1 MVRLVAS
8 FLLLSLLI
16 VFSASF
22 SAYVLAS
29 RSLESEVLKRLEAIA
44 EIREEALD
52 RWVDDQK
59 NFLVTQTNLINVRD
73 SAMHLVNRSDVD
85 ETDTVESDLSYRKF
99 RQYLETL
106 VSSQRN
112 LDEIFLMSSVG
123 GQILVST
130 DTPQE
135 GQYRSTD
142 TYFTEGKKGLFIQ
155 GVYPSPV
162 TQRPTMTI
170 SMPLLSLDS
179 SPVGVLA
186 AHLNS
191 QRLDEILQSSD
202 DNDNGSQ
209 ESYVVDKFNV
219 FVSAE
224 GFGRSGFVRGVHT
237 EGIDAAVRGESG
249 SGSYNNYLNIPVIGV
264 YRWLDNYN
272 LALLVEVPQ
281 AEALQPARTLL
292 RNILSI
298 GAISA
303 VVLSLGIYFLARQ
316 ISRPILEISKTALL
330 VAEGDLTASVS
341 VATQDE
347 VGILA
352 RAFNQ
357 MTYQL
362 QISQQQ
368 LADYSAKMTQKAQEL
383 ELTLTNLTQTQHQ
396 LIQAEKMSSLGQ
408 LVAGVAHEI
417 NNPVSFIYGNIKFAK
432 KYIDDLAG
440 LVALAHQGASSKE
453 IEAYSREIDVDFLL
467 EDFKKLTNSIQTGAE
482 RIREIV
488 KSLRNYSRL
497 DEAEQKQV
505 QIHEGIES
513 TLTILASRLRPNGQF
528 SGIQIYR
535 HYGILPLVF
544 CYPGPLN
551 QVLMNLLT
559 NAIDALQEREKTVT
573 SEFLKQHPNQIVIT
587 TYAECG
593 WVTIQIADNGTGM
606 SPQVQEKVFD
616 YLFTTKPSGQG
627 TGMGLSISR
636 DIIEVKHGGRLRLE
650 SQEGKG
656 TTFHVLIPIH
666 GQSG

>member
-85 ETDTVESDLSYRKF
+85 ETDRVESDLSYRKF